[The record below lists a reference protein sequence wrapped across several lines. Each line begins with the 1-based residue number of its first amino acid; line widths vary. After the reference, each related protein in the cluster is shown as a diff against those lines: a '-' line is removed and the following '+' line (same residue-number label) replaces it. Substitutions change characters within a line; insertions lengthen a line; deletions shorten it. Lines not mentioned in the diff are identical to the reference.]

1 MSSSLLSLILYVL
14 ISIFTPGPSNISS
27 ASMAVM
33 HGYRRTISYQAG
45 LAAGVFL
52 LMSLSGWFS
61 AALLNVFPALE
72 PIMRYIGAGYI
83 LYLAFGILKASYSF
97 AEEGVKPLKFIHGFM
112 LQILNPKLI
121 IFAFTLFSAFLAPI
135 TGNILLV
142 VLAAVILAGI
152 SFCATSAWS
161 LFGAAVQ
168 TYLHEPRLKMAV
180 NIILSLSLVY
190 TAITL
195 IDLI

>member
-14 ISIFTPGPSNISS
+14 ISIFTPGPSNIST
-27 ASMAVM
+27 ASMAVI
-33 HGYRRTISYQAG
+33 HGYRRTINYQAG

-72 PIMRYIGAGYI
+72 AIMRYIGAAYI
-83 LYLAFGILKASYSF
+83 LFLAFGLLKASYSF
-97 AEEGVKPLKFIHGFM
+97 AEEAAKPLKFIHGFM

-121 IFAFTLFSAFLAPI
+121 VFAFSLFSTFLAPI
-135 TGNILLV
+135 TRNIMLSM
-142 VLAAVILAGI
+142 LAAAILAGI

-161 LFGAAVQ
+161 LFGAAIQ
-168 TYLHEPRLKMAV
+168 TYLHNPRVKMAV
-180 NIILSLSLVY
+180 NIVLSLSLVY

-195 IDLI
+195 IGLT